1 MLDKKQLLKL
11 GFEEVDELSKTFFK
25 KLSRERSIWA
35 TCLGTEDE
43 EWSISYL
50 TWRMG
55 ETVGL
60 CDFKNDG
67 YLTFEKLC
75 LLFTFFGENS
85 KNKQDRYESSMKV
98 MGEYADKFLRNLKEE
113 L

>member
-1 MLDKKQLLKL
+1 MLNREEVLKL
-11 GFEEVDELSKTFFK
+11 GFEEVDEVSKTFFK

-75 LLFTFFGENS
+75 LLLTFFGENS
-85 KNKQDRYESSMKV
+85 KNK
-98 MGEYADKFLRNLKEE
+98 
-113 L
+113 